1 MTTPAVN
8 PHFRDSAH
16 AETRFKLGLWEWWE
30 GNEATALELFSEAA
44 TTIRDYVDLC
54 LPEITLERATDFT
67 GITEMGALAASLSG
81 QEQLA
86 RQLFAQAELFATG
99 LITGEEPE
107 PWLYEFAL
115 DKPDVVRPYT
125 RAYSL
130 IRLGRLSGFKAYVY
144 TVPLE
149 QARKATPVWTT
160 TDIHQALDT
169 ANLCFELWRKAGRG
183 GMDYLKKKKF
193 EPLLR
198 SLLACLSPS
207 AGEPER
213 LVARQALGAYQD
225 AIHDLYYFSVIYPRV
240 LDLRAAF
247 PHIFA

>member
-1 MTTPAVN
+1 V
-8 PHFRDSAH
+8 
-16 AETRFKLGLWEWWE
+16 E
-30 GNEATALELFSEAA
+30 
-44 TTIRDYVDLC
+44 VC
-54 LPEITLERATDFT
+54 LPELTLERVTNFT

-107 PWLYEFAL
+107 PWLYENAL
-115 DKPDVVRPYT
+115 DKPNAARPYT

-160 TDIHQALDT
+160 TDIHQEVAP
-169 ANLCFELWRKAGRG
+169 ARG
-183 GMDYLKKKKF
+183 GM
-193 EPLLR
+193 PLR
-198 SLLACLSPS
+198 GAPGRRV
-207 AGEPER
+207 AQR
-213 LVARQALGAYQD
+213 LPCHRGPAR
-225 AIHDLYYFSVIYPRV
+225 
-240 LDLRAAF
+240 
-247 PHIFA
+247 